1 MSSIDADVN
10 ENLDLKF
17 NSFEDEE
24 INADGF
30 IEKDVRH
37 MICSSSMI
45 IFQ

>member
-1 MSSIDADVN
+1 MSSIDVDVN
-10 ENLDLKF
+10 EDLDLKF

-30 IEKDVRH
+30 IEKDVGH